1 METMNSKYKV
11 LQVLVIDDDPIILEL
26 VEIVLTQIGVGEVL
40 KATNVQS
47 ALVSFSDKGNTTDL
61 IICDWVMPGISGLRF
76 LELVREINTSVPFL
90 MLTSKADESSVLEAQ
105 EIGVTR
111 YVIKPFTP
119 KKLRID
125 LEKMLQ
131 QIVLD

>member
-1 METMNSKYKV
+1 MNSKYNA

-47 ALVSFSDKGNTTDL
+47 ALASFSAKRNTTDL
-61 IICDWVMPGISGLRF
+61 IICDWIMPGISGLKF
-76 LELVREINTSVPFL
+76 LELVREIDKTVPFL
-90 MLTSKADESSVLEAQ
+90 MLTSKADERSVMEAQ
-105 EIGVTR
+105 EFGVTR

-119 KKLRID
+119 KKLRKDI
-125 LEKMLQ
+125 EKMLQ
-131 QIVLD
+131 QIILD